1 MKYSPAFFATFF
13 LVIYCSTNAHAQW
26 TALPSNTTDPLYDL
40 FFITPD
46 TGFVVGDSPLLFKTT
61 DGGTTW
67 NTINLNAPENLGAV
81 HFPSKKVGYMNGFK
95 TTDMGATWTPLED
108 PEYSLNA
115 LYFINDTIGFHS
127 FNGGLGKTVDGGYT
141 WAELPMMHFTVV
153 EEEFVFSSDSVGYV
167 VGWYSGSIHKTTD
180 QGTTWSLVDEMN
192 AYAIQFPSPDTG
204 YVVGWYGVIKKTTD
218 AGLTWQVQTAG
229 LTTDR
234 VLHDIVCLD
243 HATCYAVG
251 DSGVIVKTT
260 DGGQHWVYQHS
271 GTTEE
276 LYAVFFTD
284 AQTGFIVGANGTI
297 LKTTNGGVTGT
308 RTVDGA
314 APGLAVF
321 PNPAADF
328 SVVRLPV
335 DRDYNF
341 LTVFDL
347 LGRAVQRIAVADGQS
362 EVRLNPAALLPGVYF
377 LAPGSRLEEAVQ
389 LVVRR

>member
-1 MKYSPAFFATFF
+1 
-13 LVIYCSTNAHAQW
+13 
-26 TALPSNTTDPLYDL
+26 
-40 FFITPD
+40 
-46 TGFVVGDSPLLFKTT
+46 
-61 DGGTTW
+61 
-67 NTINLNAPENLGAV
+67 
-81 HFPSKKVGYMNGFK
+81 
-95 TTDMGATWTPLED
+95 
-108 PEYSLNA
+108 
-115 LYFINDTIGFHS
+115 
-127 FNGGLGKTVDGGYT
+127 
-141 WAELPMMHFTVV
+141 MMHFTLM

-167 VGWYSGSIHKTTD
+167 VGWYFGSIHKTTD

-204 YVVGWYGVIKKTTD
+204 YVVGWYGVIKKSTD

-229 LTTDR
+229 LTTNR
-234 VLHDIVCLD
+234 VLRDIVCLD
-243 HATCYAVG
+243 HA
-251 DSGVIVKTT
+251 
-260 DGGQHWVYQHS
+260 
-271 GTTEE
+271 
-276 LYAVFFTD
+276 TD

-308 RTVDGA
+308 PTVDGA

-335 DRDYNF
+335 DRNYNF

-347 LGRAVQRIAVADGQS
+347 LGRAVQRSAVADGQS